1 MWMSEVGKDER
12 SEQQPS
18 GRHSPD
24 GKRPNMS
31 TLRMVLV
38 GKTGAGKSS
47 SGNTI
52 LGRKAFRAAQSGSSV
67 TKECWKETEEV
78 AGRQLDVVDTPGL
91 FDITYS
97 EKIFEKEISKCI
109 NMTAPGPHAII
120 LVVQPGPFTKEE
132 LLTVEKIRALFGEDA
147 DKYTMILFT
156 HADQLTGTIEEHLCE
171 AGGKLKPLIDVFGG
185 RYHVFD
191 NTRMDDRAQVL
202 EFLDKVESMVSE
214 NGGENYTSDMFQN
227 VEEKLKEKEEELKK
241 HYTESERKL
250 TSQYSEEIRKL
261 KETIEKLKESEH
273 KKDKRIEQLKE
284 LIKKK
289 AIELNEYKRFYKIK
303 CRNVRL
309 EAEETEFDENIPT
322 TVSAKLKKLRI

>member
-1 MWMSEVGKDER
+1 MSSPVGMEER
-12 SEQQPS
+12 AEKKPS
-18 GRHSPD
+18 GRSSPYLD
-24 GKRPNMS
+24 RPNMR
-31 TLRMVLV
+31 LVLV

-52 LGRKAFRAAQSGSSV
+52 LGKKAFRAAQSGSSI
-67 TKECWKETEEV
+67 TKECWKETGKV
-78 AGRQLDVVDTPGL
+78 ADKQLVVVDTPGFFNDTL
-91 FDITYS
+91 S
-97 EKIFEKEISKCI
+97 EKDLKKEISKCI

-120 LVVQPGPFTKEE
+120 LVLQPGPFTEEE
-132 LLTVEKIRALFGEDA
+132 LLTVEKIRALFGEEA

-185 RYHVFD
+185 RYHVLD
-191 NTRMDDRAQVL
+191 NTRMDDRAQVS
-202 EFLDKVESMVSE
+202 EFLDKVESMVSA

-289 AIELNEYKRFYKIK
+289 DRQLMEYRRFFDEKY
-303 CRNVRL
+303 RNIRL
-309 EAEETEFDENIPT
+309 EAEQTDTDENIS
-322 TVSAKLKKLRI
+322 VSVCARLRRLRI